1 MVAVV
6 CASQGAVPADAV
18 RCAEP
23 VELGRIGGAF
33 GVKGWVR
40 LQSFTEP
47 PATILDYEGLRLVGP
62 DGVERDLRIAEARQH
77 GLDLVVRLEGI
88 ESRDAARALA
98 RAAIVIERGR
108 LPGTAPG
115 EYYWHDLIGLE
126 AVNLQGQ
133 RLGRVEHFIDA
144 PANPVMVVQGDRE
157 HWLPLVPKHLKSVDL
172 MARRVVVDW
181 DPVD

>member
-1 MVAVV
+1 MAVPR
-6 CASQGAVPADAV
+6 ASQGADPADVV
-18 RCAEP
+18 RRADC

-40 LQSFTEP
+40 LHSFTEP
-47 PATILDYEGLRLVGP
+47 PEAILDYAGLRLVGP
-62 DGVERDLRIAEARQH
+62 DGVEKGLRIAEAERH
-77 GLDLVVRLEGI
+77 GRDLVVRLEGVGD
-88 ESRDAARALA
+88 RDAARSLA
-98 RAAIVIERGR
+98 QAAIVIDRGL
-108 LPGTAPG
+108 LPAAAPG

-126 AVNLQGQ
+126 AVNLQGE
-133 RLGRVEHFIDA
+133 RLGRIDHFIDA

-172 MARRVVVDW
+172 AARRVVVDW